1 MIIEVGMALLKGDFV
16 GVLKAIFTNALK
28 AAGADPKK
36 VDDFIARAGSAI
48 DNIFKKPL
56 RFIGTLLKAIGQGF
70 KGFFKNF
77 VNYLKSAMQEWLFGA
92 IAGAGIKMPEK
103 LDGKGIFSLALQI
116 LGITE
121 DNIFNRIEKKIGADK
136 ADKVRTT
143 WDAIKAVMKDGIE
156 GLWKFAEEQLKNLHE
171 MVIGKII
178 EWVQSTII
186 KKALARLAVFFIP
199 FAGLIAAAKTLW
211 DAIKFIKENIE
222 RFKKVAETIM
232 QVIEPAARGDAGPAA
247 AKVEE
252 TLARLLPLAIE
263 FLAKLVGLGDLDNK
277 IKKILE
283 KVQAPVNKA
292 IDWCIDKVL
301 QD

>member
-1 MIIEVGMALLKGDFV
+1 MTSLHG
-16 GVLKAIFTNALK
+16 
-28 AAGADPKK
+28 
-36 VDDFIARAGSAI
+36 AGSAI
-48 DNIFKKPL
+48 DNIFKKPFVL
-56 RFIGTLLKAIGQGF
+56 SERYSKPLDKGF

-77 VNYLKSAMQEWLFGA
+77 VELPKSAMQEWLFGA

-136 ADKVRTT
+136 ADKVRTA

-171 MVIGKII
+171 MVISKII

-199 FAGLIAAAKTLW
+199 FAGLVAAAKTLW

-301 QD
+301 VSTG

>member
-121 DNIFNRIEKKIGADK
+121 DNIFNQIEKKIGADK
-136 ADKVRTT
+136 ADKVRTA
-143 WDAIKAVMKDGIE
+143 WDAIKAVIKDGIE

-186 KKALARLAVFFIP
+186 KGPR
-199 FAGLIAAAKTLW
+199 
-211 DAIKFIKENIE
+211 
-222 RFKKVAETIM
+222 TIGCVLHSICRSYCSRQDVVGCD
-232 QVIEPAARGDAGPAA
+232 QVHQG
-247 AKVEE
+247 KH
-252 TLARLLPLAIE
+252 
-263 FLAKLVGLGDLDNK
+263 
-277 IKKILE
+277 
-283 KVQAPVNKA
+283 
-292 IDWCIDKVL
+292 
-301 QD
+301 